1 LDESEGEESENS
13 AEAGGKRKAASK
25 ANQRTGDVAMGDDY
39 DSEEDDED
47 FKESQS
53 GAESGSGSGDEDNS
67 DEEGSSA
74 KKGSESGS
82 AIDSGVDKE
91 ELAEMK
97 KELARQ
103 GDLGKRKRRPVK
115 D

>member
-1 LDESEGEESENS
+1 MEDE
-13 AEAGGKRKAASK
+13 
-25 ANQRTGDVAMGDDY
+25 Y
-39 DSEEDDED
+39 DSEEDED
-47 FKESQS
+47 FKEDGS
-53 GAESGSGSGDEDNS
+53 GDSGSGGSGSGEEDGS
-67 DEEGSSA
+67 DDEESSA
-74 KKGSESGS
+74 QKGSESGS

-115 D
+115 DWLVNYDAVRVIRINLFTWINVLIY

>member
-1 LDESEGEESENS
+1 
-13 AEAGGKRKAASK
+13 
-25 ANQRTGDVAMGDDY
+25 MGDDY

-47 FKESQS
+47 FKESP
-53 GAESGSGSGDEDNS
+53 GAESGSGSDDEDNS

-91 ELAEMK
+91 ELAELK